1 MRLHNRQIKA
11 TFWNDPDL
19 LQMPRDKRL
28 FYVGLS
34 QLADDSGCLE
44 DSPLAFKIHLFPSP
58 IDSDI
63 TVELITQW
71 VDELINQN
79 KVVRYEVGSKKCL
92 YLANFHKH
100 QKLDRPSPPETP
112 LPPWIQWKDYPGR
125 NPGKYI
131 IQDRNSGEIIKD
143 DKREGDLE
151 EEFAELIST
160 GLITIDGQKA
170 ISFDRQVRLK
180 GSYLDI
186 VASTIKGNYFFELK
200 ECFLSGAALAQIVK
214 YQRFIKESG
223 KEESKAILI
232 GRGIIPSFSYDI
244 AKQNN
249 ITVYILKEDYS
260 LKKLCGNTEIVVSRD
275 FTKMKCE
282 NMLLVE
288 PELEPELEPEREL
301 EPENNNGGIDNT
313 EVDNKEAATDKNP
326 MIEIQRALQ
335 KAGILMP
342 SHYQIECLL
351 KWHDDGMEL
360 DLIMLAI
367 KKAAKANNPRVDYIE
382 GTLRGWSSQ
391 KITTLAQA
399 EAADQEFQQR
409 KKSSLPRA
417 PTGPPAQR
425 EKTDDELYMDSLIA
439 EIPGGG

>member
-19 LQMPRDKRL
+19 LQMHRDKRL
-28 FYVGLS
+28 FYIGLS

-44 DSPLAFKIHLFPSP
+44 DSSLAFKIHLFPSP
-58 IDSDI
+58 FDSDI
-63 TVELITQW
+63 TVELIVQW
-71 VDELINQN
+71 VDELVSQN
-79 KVVRYEVGSKKCL
+79 KVVRYEIGNKKCL

-112 LPPWIQWKDYPGR
+112 LPPWIQWKEYPGR

-160 GLITIDGQKA
+160 GLITIDGEKA

-186 VASTIKGNYFFELK
+186 VASTKKGNYFFEMK
-200 ECFLSGAALAQIVK
+200 ECFLSGAALAQVVK

-223 KEESKAILI
+223 KQDSKAVLI

-260 LKKLCGNTEIVVSRD
+260 LTKLCGATEIVISRD
-275 FTKMKCE
+275 FTKIKCE
-282 NMLLVE
+282 NMLLAE
-288 PELEPELEPEREL
+288 PEPEVEPEREL
-301 EPENNNGGIDNT
+301 EPEDNNGGIDNT
-313 EVDNKEAATDKNP
+313 EVDNKEAAADKNP
-326 MIEIQRALQ
+326 VIEIQKGLQ
-335 KAGILMP
+335 KAGIIMP
-342 SHYQIECLL
+342 SHYQIESLL
-351 KWHDDGMEL
+351 DWHDEGMEL
-360 DLIMLAI
+360 DLVLLAI
-367 KKAAKANNPRVDYIE
+367 KKAAIANIPRVDYIE
-382 GTLRGWSSQ
+382 GTLKGWANQ
-391 KITTLAQA
+391 GITTLTQA
-399 EAADQEFQQR
+399 EAADQEFQRR
-409 KKSSLPRA
+409 KSKGPPRA
-417 PTGPPAQR
+417 STGPPAQR

-439 EIPGGG
+439 EIGGG